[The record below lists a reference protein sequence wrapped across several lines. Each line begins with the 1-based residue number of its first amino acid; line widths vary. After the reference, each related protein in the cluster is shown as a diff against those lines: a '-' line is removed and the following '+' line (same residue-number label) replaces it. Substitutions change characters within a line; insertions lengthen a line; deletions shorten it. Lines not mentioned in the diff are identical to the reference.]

1 MEDQN
6 LEVCKLVEKI
16 SRLHAAISKLPSL
29 SPSPEVDAL
38 FTELVATCVPS
49 SPVDVTKLS
58 PEAQEMRE
66 ELIRLCSA
74 AEGHLEEHYSDILT
88 SFDNPLDH
96 LDRFP
101 YYENY
106 VNLSKLEHGFLA
118 RHPAAPARVA
128 FIGSGPLPFSSLFLA
143 TNHLRG
149 TRFDNYDRCAASND
163 RARRLVAAAEEDV
176 RARMAFHTAD
186 VADLTAEELGAYDVV
201 FLAALVGMDSE
212 EKADAIAHLG
222 KRMADGAALVVRSAH
237 GARAFLYPVVDLDGI
252 RRGGFEV
259 LAVYHPTGD
268 EVFNSFIVARKVEI
282 SGTK

>member
-1 MEDQN
+1 MVHLADEDSSSCS
-6 LEVCKLVEKI
+6 EREY
-16 SRLHAAISKLPSL
+16 RLAIKFAAR
-29 SPSPEVDAL
+29 VDLHHLCEFIAIELKEGLKGAGDAGGAHSAL
-38 FTELVATCVPS
+38 LRRRGT
-49 SPVDVTKLS
+49 
-58 PEAQEMRE
+58 
-66 ELIRLCSA
+66 
-74 AEGHLEEHYSDILT
+74 HLEAHYSDILT
-88 SFDNPLDH
+88 AFDNPLDH

-118 RHPAAPARVA
+118 RHAAAPGRVA

-149 TRFDNYDRCAASND
+149 TRFDNYDRCGASND

-186 VADLTAEELGAYDVV
+186 VADLTAEELGAYDVL
-201 FLAALVGMDSE
+201 FLAALVGMASE
-212 EKADAIAHLG
+212 EKAEAIAHLG

-237 GARAFLYPVVDLDGI
+237 GARAFLYPVVELDDI

-259 LAVYHPTGD
+259 LAVYYPTGD